1 MTHLACAISV
11 RDLREQVKARLP
23 SEISIPSIEWIR
35 LQFWPKT
42 LRARTTLQHT
52 SQFKVCFMVQQR
64 QFRCSHIDAHY
75 AAAVF
80 QYMREYSGTCVSGHL
95 R

>member
-1 MTHLACAISV
+1 MTHLACAVSV
-11 RDLREQVKARLP
+11 QDLREQVKARLP

-42 LRARTTLQHT
+42 PKARTTLQHT
-52 SQFKVCFMVQQR
+52 SRFKVRFMVQQR
-64 QFRCSHIDAHY
+64 QFQRSHIDAHY

-80 QYMREYSGTCVSGHL
+80 QYMREYSGTCVSSHL